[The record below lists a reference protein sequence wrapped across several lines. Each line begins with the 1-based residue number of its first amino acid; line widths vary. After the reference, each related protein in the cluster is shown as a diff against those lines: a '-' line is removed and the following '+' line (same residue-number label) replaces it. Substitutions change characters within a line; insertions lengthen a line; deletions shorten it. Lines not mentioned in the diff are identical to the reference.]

1 MPDIKLLSD
10 EELVVQIRTKN
21 KERYSDLVK
30 RYQDKLMRYATYLLH
45 DEQKALDVVQES
57 FIKAYVNLNGFDTK
71 KKFGSWIYRI
81 VHNEA
86 MNSAKKFIK
95 EIPLMQGM
103 DFKSDEDIEYEFSK
117 KEIVEKSEKLNSF
130 PEVGRIVPETGDPN
144 IRELLIYSYR
154 LIYEVFPG
162 RVEVLA
168 LIHSK
173 RNFIKTSGYTI
184 LSPHQHLTCISEYR
198 RSTLPRCTHYQFTLR
213 KENTVYL
220 IQYAIGF
227 CDISILCCNQIECPS
242 ATCHS

>member
-117 KEIVEKSEKLNSF
+117 KEIVEKAQKCLDQMPALYSE
-130 PEVGRIVPETGDPN
+130 P
-144 IRELLIYSYR
+144 
-154 LIYEVFPG
+154 
-162 RVEVLA
+162 LA
-168 LIHSK
+168 LYYLED
-173 RNFIKTSGYTI
+173 TSYEEISDI
-184 LSPHQHLTCISEYR
+184 LRIPMGTVATRINRAKGLMKAICQ
-198 RSTLPRCTHYQFTLR
+198 
-213 KENTVYL
+213 KNT
-220 IQYAIGF
+220 
-227 CDISILCCNQIECPS
+227 
-242 ATCHS
+242 

>member
-95 EIPLMQGM
+95 EIPLMQDM

-117 KEIVEKSEKLNSF
+117 KEIVEKAQKCLDQMPALYSE
-130 PEVGRIVPETGDPN
+130 P
-144 IRELLIYSYR
+144 
-154 LIYEVFPG
+154 
-162 RVEVLA
+162 LA
-168 LIHSK
+168 LYYLED
-173 RNFIKTSGYTI
+173 TSYEEISDI
-184 LSPHQHLTCISEYR
+184 LRIPMGTVATRINRAKGLMKAICQ
-198 RSTLPRCTHYQFTLR
+198 
-213 KENTVYL
+213 KNT
-220 IQYAIGF
+220 
-227 CDISILCCNQIECPS
+227 
-242 ATCHS
+242 